1 MSILIYVTHQTGA
14 VALVVAVPVVV
25 AVAVV
30 EAVAIALDCFPEVQP
45 GLQILQNLP
54 LNRQVARV

>member
-1 MSILIYVTHQTGA
+1 MSILTYVTRQTGA
-14 VALVVAVPVVV
+14 VAVVVAVPVVV

-30 EAVAIALDCFPEVQP
+30 EAVAKALDCSPEVQP
-45 GLQILQNLP
+45 CLQSLQNP